1 MASYVTPK
9 KNATFITYVSLE
21 DQANAGLFKASPTLA
36 AGDFKVSID
45 GGALNNL
52 TDLPTVTPS
61 GGRMVKIT
69 LTAPEMN
76 GDNIT
81 VVASDASG
89 AEWYDLLINIQTTAR
104 QVDDLAATGADGDTL
119 ETLSDQIDAT
129 ATAAALA
136 TVDGIVD
143 DLLAVAPDNK
153 PAVAATGEAA
163 VNVTLWKDATAPAM
177 TGDAFARLGAPAGA
191 SVSADIAAI
200 AAASAAGSGAIS
212 FPVTIND
219 ESSNPIDGVEVWVST
234 DSAGASV
241 VAGTLHTS
249 ALGVATFM
257 LDAGTYYLWRQKSG
271 YNFTNPVTIT
281 VS

>member
-1 MASYVTPK
+1 MFKRNVAVTGFGIGH
-9 KNATFITYVSLE
+9 FIGVADGIAVTTGTPTCKRTL
-21 DQANAGLFKASPTLA
+21 DGTGGACANAAAYNTEGAVWTIDLTAGDMNADVVVLSFTLA
-36 AGDFKVSID
+36 GCIPISYTIK
-45 GGALNNL
+45 
-52 TDLPTVTPS
+52 TVTKLVSELVDAAAAPS
-61 GGRMVKIT
+61 
-69 LTAPEMN
+69 
-76 GDNIT
+76 
-81 VVASDASG
+81 ASD
-89 AEWYDLLINIQTTAR
+89 N
-104 QVDDLAATGADGDTL
+104 
-119 ETLSDQIDAT
+119 AT
-129 ATAAALA
+129 ATAAAILVTPANKLA
-136 TVDGIVD
+136 TS
-143 DLLAVAPDNK
+143 
-153 PAVAATGEAA
+153 ATGEASA
-163 VNVTLWKDATAPAM
+163 NVTLWKDATAPAM

>member
-1 MASYVTPK
+1 MA
-9 KNATFITYVSLE
+9 LR
-21 DQANAGLFKASPTLA
+21 
-36 AGDFKVSID
+36 
-45 GGALNNL
+45 
-52 TDLPTVTPS
+52 DL
-61 GGRMVKIT
+61 IT
-69 LTAPEMN
+69 LGLGPEIV
-76 GDNIT
+76 GLSGIT
-81 VVASDASG
+81 VQDILDG
-89 AEWYDLLINIQTTAR
+89 MN
-104 QVDDLAATGADGDTL
+104 AA
-119 ETLSDQIDAT
+119 
-129 ATAAALA
+129 
-136 TVDGIVD
+136 
-143 DLLAVAPDNK
+143 P
-153 PAVAATGEAA
+153 PA